1 MPTIRRMNKIALT
14 ALAAVIFSFGFQQL
28 ADAHCEV
35 PCGIYGDQARFE
47 AMLEDT
53 TTITKAM
60 AKINELASATDAQS
74 KNQLIRWVTTKED
87 HANKVQH
94 TIAQYFLAQRVKASA
109 KNYVDQLKTSHA
121 VIVAAMKCKQTVDG
135 KQAAGLKDAILA
147 LHKAYEA
154 K

>member
-1 MPTIRRMNKIALT
+1 MNKFALT
-14 ALAAVIFSFGFQQL
+14 ALAAVIISFGFQQF

-60 AKINELASATDAQS
+60 VKINELASATDAQS
-74 KNQLIRWVTTKED
+74 KNQLSRWVSTKED
-87 HANKVQH
+87 HASKVQH
-94 TIAQYFLAQRVKASA
+94 TIAQYFLAQRVKATA

-135 KQAAGLKDAILA
+135 KQAAALKEAILA